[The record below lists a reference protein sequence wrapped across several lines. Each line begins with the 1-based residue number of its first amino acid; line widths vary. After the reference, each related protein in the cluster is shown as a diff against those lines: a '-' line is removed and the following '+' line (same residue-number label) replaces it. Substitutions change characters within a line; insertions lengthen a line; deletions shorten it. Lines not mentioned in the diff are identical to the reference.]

1 MKNTLIIFNALIFSS
16 AALAFGLPE
25 IPGVSKSSGGSAASG
40 PSASDSQ
47 EKIVTQFNTVLNH
60 ILQAQY
66 HVAEALDLDEDVKE
80 IKTQQARLSGDS
92 CKGDCPK
99 QVKESSDAVQKS
111 INEKMAKSSELD
123 EDGKKELRKS
133 YVPLA
138 KGTYAMT
145 KLGEAAKDW
154 SKSAKDE
161 IKSAGAMGAIKLKKK
176 LSSGL
181 YIVKTTP
188 KIIKNWASTSKSL
201 IAFGKEQGITDA
213 QAIGSK
219 KYSDE
224 DE

>member
-1 MKNTLIIFNALIFSS
+1 
-16 AALAFGLPE
+16 
-25 IPGVSKSSGGSAASG
+25 
-40 PSASDSQ
+40 
-47 EKIVTQFNTVLNH
+47 
-60 ILQAQY
+60 
-66 HVAEALDLDEDVKE
+66 
-80 IKTQQARLSGDS
+80 
-92 CKGDCPK
+92 
-99 QVKESSDAVQKS
+99 
-111 INEKMAKSSELD
+111 
-123 EDGKKELRKS
+123 
-133 YVPLA
+133 
-138 KGTYAMT
+138 MT

-176 LSSGL
+176 LSAGF